1 MTQQRSAH
9 QQLAATREEVTKV
22 ELRLDEVR
30 LEKQRAERA
39 ADKAE
44 AALAAYFS
52 ELESGSKPDKRRE
65 KDLRLALQEARD
77 AAGVEWDARERAVR
91 QRLSEA
97 QQAVAAFAANHADDL
112 AAELMEEAPEARDRL
127 LRAVEEL
134 NAAEAHWNDIRA
146 RWVPIVER
154 RGLNLRELPPSPLQ
168 GATGEVAVAL
178 APNYSGK
185 ARHPS
190 RLLPIPWSF
199 LPEDERPERSPAA
212 PVEQD
217 GVVRTPILEVERARA
232 A

>member
-52 ELESGSKPDKRRE
+52 ELEGGSKPDRRRE

-77 AAGVEWDARERAVR
+77 AAGVEWDARERAVL

-154 RGLNLRELPPSPLQ
+154 RGLNVRELPQSPLH
-168 GATGEVAVAL
+168 GATGEIATAL

-185 ARHPS
+185 PRHPS
-190 RLLPIPWSF
+190 RLLPVPWSF
-199 LPEDERPERSPAA
+199 LPADERPESSPVA

-217 GVVRTPILEVERARA
+217 GVVRTPILVGA